1 MKLLFLGTGT
11 SHGVPVIGC
20 DCPVCKS
27 SDPHDKRFR
36 CSAYVTVGG
45 STNAKNNK
53 NDDEKHILIDIGP
66 DFRSQAL
73 EHNVR
78 KVDVLLLTHSHADHL
93 H

>member
-1 MKLLFLGTGT
+1 MLLHRGLGG
-11 SHGVPVIGC
+11 
-20 DCPVCKS
+20 
-27 SDPHDKRFR
+27 
-36 CSAYVTVGG
+36 A
-45 STNAKNNK
+45 NAKNNK

-93 H
+93 HGIDDLRIFSCDMFKKPDIR